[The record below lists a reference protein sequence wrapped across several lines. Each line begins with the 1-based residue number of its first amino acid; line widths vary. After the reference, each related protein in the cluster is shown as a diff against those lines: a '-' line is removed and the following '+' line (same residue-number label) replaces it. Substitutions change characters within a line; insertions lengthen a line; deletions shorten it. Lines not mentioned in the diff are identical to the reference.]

1 MSAGLKMEGHRQ
13 VITIRYEDLLQN
25 YEHTV
30 KTLCNFIGEEFDE
43 ALMQYPK
50 TAKVKENGAWLE
62 PAQSISTKFISR
74 WKKPEFSERVQELV
88 ADPRAVEL
96 LKHYRYI

>member
-1 MSAGLKMEGHRQ
+1 MERHRQ

-62 PAQSISTKFISR
+62 PAQAINTKFIRR
-74 WKKPEFSERVQELV
+74 WENPEFSELVQELV
-88 ADPRAVEL
+88 ADPKALEL